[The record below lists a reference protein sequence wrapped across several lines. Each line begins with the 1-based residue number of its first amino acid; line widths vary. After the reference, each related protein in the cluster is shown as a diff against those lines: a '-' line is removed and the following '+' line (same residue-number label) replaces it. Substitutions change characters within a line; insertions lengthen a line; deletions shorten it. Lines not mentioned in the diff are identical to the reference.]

1 MSLKCT
7 SYCLNW
13 SLILCQSLCPLF
25 CGMFLLLTHK
35 STLGPWKPILRTNAF
50 SSIPQLLSP
59 SPSTLITQTG
69 TATFP
74 TILQTPTTTL
84 CFTMLILWVV
94 FTLGFQWT
102 FWAVLLLSGRHN
114 RFGNEGLWV
123 RQRIYKTRS
132 KELDTW
138 PDVEKNDPRE
148 WILLPVTRDYKIPS
162 TYFKIDVREG
172 GREITSSPLEAWT
185 CRWLQRS

>member
-102 FWAVLLLSGRHN
+102 FWALLLLSGRHPLSCSDVFKLKTVASGMTSLFRLSLGARN
-114 RFGNEGLWV
+114 FLYGSVSKFLLWKIFLYSWWLGV
-123 RQRIYKTRS
+123 S
-132 KELDTW
+132 C
-138 PDVEKNDPRE
+138 KN
-148 WILLPVTRDYKIPS
+148 S
-162 TYFKIDVREG
+162 M
-172 GREITSSPLEAWT
+172 
-185 CRWLQRS
+185 